1 MTAAKVIELDRK
13 PKTLPTEV
21 VHGTFFERSVPCEQ
35 MFIAVRDEKGGY
47 ARPLNERR
55 AAKLAAD
62 FDPRA
67 VGLLLLSMRNDGR
80 YAIIDGQHRREA
92 AMRNGINALDAYVYI
107 DLTVEDEARLYRK
120 FGDYLRQTA
129 RDRWFAAIAEKQP
142 EALTIQR
149 MLAEFNLRIV
159 NDART
164 KHGIAAVQSIWKVAQ
179 DWGPHILRETIRTL
193 HDGFDG
199 DPLAY
204 VGPSIVGMA
213 MFLDRYN
220 GNPTYSRKRL
230 VERMQRAGAAKL
242 EQQALHVLALEK
254 GGVASAYGKALLAMH
269 DVGVKPEF
277 RLGAWTERS
286 LKPEHVQ
293 ALRQSIKKATAVS
306 YELRKRGAMERAH
319 EIACPV
325 CHVAKGKPC
334 VELDGSIHSYVHMK
348 RLRVAAEARRANQAK
363 AS

>member
-1 MTAAKVIELDRK
+1 MTAAKVIDMART
-13 PKTLPTEV
+13 PKQVPNEV
-21 VHGTFFERSVPCEQ
+21 LHGTFFERNVPCDQ
-35 MFIAVRDEKGGY
+35 MFIAGRAEQGGY

-67 VGLLLLSMRNDGR
+67 VGILLLSMRDDGR

-92 AMRNGINALDAYVYI
+92 AMRNGISALDAYVYI
-107 DLTVEDEARLYRK
+107 DLSVEDEARLYRK

-142 EALTIQR
+142 EALAIQR

-164 KHGIAAVQSIWKVAQ
+164 QHGVAAVQSIWRVAEN
-179 DWGPHILRETIRTL
+179 WGPHILRETFRTL

-199 DPLAY
+199 DPLGY
-204 VGPSIVGMA
+204 VGPAIVGMA
-213 MFLDRYN
+213 MFLDRFN
-220 GNPTYSRKRL
+220 ANPKYSRKRL
-230 VERMQRAGAAKL
+230 VERLQRAGAAKL

-254 GGVASAYGKALLAMH
+254 GGVASAYGKALLSMH
-269 DVGVKPEF
+269 DQGVKPEY
-277 RLGAWTERS
+277 RLGIWQERVLAPETAAMLREG
-286 LKPEHVQ
+286 LKKNAVPVMLQKRREGAINR
-293 ALRQSIKKATAVS
+293 ALEVRCKS
-306 YELRKRGAMERAH
+306 
-319 EIACPV
+319 
-325 CHVAKGKPC
+325 CHVAAGKRC
-334 VELDGSIHSYVHMK
+334 IGTDYVHMG
-348 RLRVAAEARRANQAK
+348 RLRDAAAQRRNAQAK